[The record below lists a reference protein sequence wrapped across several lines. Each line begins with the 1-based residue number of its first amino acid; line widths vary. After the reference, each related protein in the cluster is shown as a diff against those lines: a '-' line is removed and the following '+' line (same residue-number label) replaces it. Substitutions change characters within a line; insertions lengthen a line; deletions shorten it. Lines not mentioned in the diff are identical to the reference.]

1 MLNKKKFDIEKT
13 PNKLTEDNIKKPI
26 EKNETNEFPND
37 GSHLPKLQT
46 ADEIEKERKEEEIKY
61 LENQLKVRLRD
72 FETIQNIDKEKQKE
86 FFQSTVNPSNDG
98 RRFNDRITVYD
109 CIIENNK

>member
-1 MLNKKKFDIEKT
+1 M
-13 PNKLTEDNIKKPI
+13 
-26 EKNETNEFPND
+26 
-37 GSHLPKLQT
+37 
-46 ADEIEKERKEEEIKY
+46 
-61 LENQLKVRLRD
+61 RD
-72 FETIQNIDKEKQKE
+72 FETTQNIDKEKQKE

>member
-1 MLNKKKFDIEKT
+1 M
-13 PNKLTEDNIKKPI
+13 
-26 EKNETNEFPND
+26 
-37 GSHLPKLQT
+37 
-46 ADEIEKERKEEEIKY
+46 
-61 LENQLKVRLRD
+61 RD

-86 FFQSTVNPSNDG
+86 FFQSTVNPSNDE